1 VVVVGEQEGSQMENT
16 TSGSIRILGSLAS
29 ADEVGVLRIEER
41 LAAAIDEVWSALTKH
56 ERLAHWYGEV
66 EGELRVGGAYRARL
80 HASGWEGTG
89 RVEECEPPW
98 RFLVVSRG
106 LSEPN
111 EVVTEVRLTSDGGQT
126 ALVVEKRGLP
136 LDLLW
141 AYGAGNQIHVEDLA
155 AHIAGRER
163 ADAKTRFDE
172 LAPTYTELATT
183 IS

>member
-1 VVVVGEQEGSQMENT
+1 MENV

-29 ADEVGVLRIEER
+29 ADGAGVVRIEER
-41 LAAAIDEVWSALTKH
+41 FDADVDEVWSALTEP
-56 ERLAHWYGEV
+56 ERLARWYGEI
-66 EGELRVGGAYRARL
+66 EGELRVDGAYHAHL

-89 RVEECEPPW
+89 RVEVCVPPR
-98 RFLVVSRG
+98 RFVVVSKG
-106 LSEPN
+106 LDETN
-111 EVVTEVRLTSDGGQT
+111 EVSTEVKLTGDGHRT

-172 LAPTYTELATT
+172 LAPAYTDLATR